1 MRLYTTL
8 SKIFQKAG
16 SIDICLKFLIKHGPS
31 ALNTGTA
38 YLSSLSLSG
47 KIPVIKDEV
56 RAYCNGLQ
64 ILRNNFDPVLDVIDH
79 TFFFHFSDKC
89 VVYTC
94 YECSFIFIFKPAC
107 SILSE
112 RAQD

>member
-8 SKIFQKAG
+8 SKIFEKAG
-16 SIDICLKFLIKHGPS
+16 SIDICLKCLIKHGPS

-64 ILRNNFDPVLDVIDH
+64 ILRNNFDPVLDVIDN
-79 TFFFHFSDKC
+79 TFFSISLTNVLCTLAMSVLLYLFSNQR
-89 VVYTC
+89 VLY
-94 YECSFIFIFKPAC
+94 
-107 SILSE
+107 
-112 RAQD
+112 